1 MRKIGILGGTF
12 NPPHSGHLDIALA
25 VKSEFALDGVV
36 FLPVGTPPHKK
47 NVTVASAEDRIAMLR
62 LLIDGYEGLSVSDME
77 TKRTGYTYTVD
88 TLSELRS
95 ALKDTELFYI
105 NGSDT
110 LFELRNW
117 KNYLK
122 VFTLTRFICVKRPG
136 DADEKIAREMRFLK
150 SLGADILLSG
160 HTGPDVSS
168 TDIRSGES
176 SFIPESI
183 RQYMERH
190 HVFE

>member
-36 FLPVGTPPHKK
+36 FLPVGNPPHKK
-47 NVTVASAEDRIAMLR
+47 TVAVASAEDRIAMLR
-62 LLIDGYEGLSVSDME
+62 LLIDGHEGLSVSDME
-77 TKRTGYTYTVD
+77 TKRAGYTYTVD

-95 ALKDTELFYI
+95 GLTDAELFYI
-105 NGSDT
+105 IGSDT

-122 VFTLTRFICVKRPG
+122 VFSLVRFICVRRPG
-136 DADEKIAREMRFLK
+136 DTDEKIAREMRFLK
-150 SLGADILLSG
+150 SLGADILLSE
-160 HTGPDVSS
+160 HTGPDISS
-168 TDIRSGES
+168 TEIRSGNY
-176 SFIPESI
+176 SFVPENI
-183 RQYMERH
+183 KQYMEQH